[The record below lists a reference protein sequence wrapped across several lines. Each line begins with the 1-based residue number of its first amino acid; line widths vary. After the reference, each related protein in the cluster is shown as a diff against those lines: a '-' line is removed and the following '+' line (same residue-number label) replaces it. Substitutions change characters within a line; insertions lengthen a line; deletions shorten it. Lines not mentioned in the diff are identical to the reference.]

1 VASNERFA
9 SGAVTETTVRCGS
22 VPSPIDDKR
31 ALRSTMRTMRR
42 ALPDQSGRS
51 QRIWATVQ
59 GLDVVAAAGT
69 VMVFTSITGE
79 PDTASFIAWCT
90 ACGKR
95 VVVPE
100 EEPDPT
106 AVDVVIVP
114 GVAFAPDG
122 ARLGQGGGWY
132 DRFLASVRPDCTS
145 IGVGFDAQVVDVLP
159 TEPHDIRLHGV
170 VTESGVLALRPPI
183 GSA

>member
-1 VASNERFA
+1 
-9 SGAVTETTVRCGS
+9 
-22 VPSPIDDKR
+22 
-31 ALRSTMRTMRR
+31 MRTMRR

-51 QRIWATVQ
+51 ERIWATVKA
-59 GLDVVAAAGT
+59 LDAVADAGT
-69 VMVFTSITGE
+69 VMVFTSIAGE
-79 PDTASFIAWCT
+79 PDTAPFIAWCT
-90 ACGKR
+90 ERGKR

-100 EEPDPT
+100 EQPDPT
-106 AVDVVIVP
+106 GVDVVIVP

-132 DRFLASVRPDCTS
+132 DRFLATVHPDCTS

-159 TEPHDIRLHGV
+159 TEPHDIRLDSI
-170 VTESGVLALRPPI
+170 VTESGAMVLRRPI